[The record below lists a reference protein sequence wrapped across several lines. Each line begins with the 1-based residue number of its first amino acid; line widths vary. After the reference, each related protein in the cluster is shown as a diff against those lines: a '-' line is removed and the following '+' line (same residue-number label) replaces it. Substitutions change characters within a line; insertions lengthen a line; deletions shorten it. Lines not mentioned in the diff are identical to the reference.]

1 MIKIYLILK
10 KILPKGI
17 YVYLQNKKRLRGLP
31 SPIRD
36 VVKTLQP
43 DDITVDCGA
52 NVGVYSQ
59 LFAKYGCKVYSF
71 EPDPVPFRELEEK
84 SKRFINIIPIMAA
97 VGTNNESGKLYL
109 DDMYESDKLFYSEH
123 NSLVKEK
130 NNLGDSFIN
139 IKIIDM
145 AEWVRNFEKIKILKV
160 DIEGYEVKLLKHLI
174 QSRTIEKIEFVFL
187 ETHEKRIQ
195 GLQEEII
202 QLKKEIKSLGIEGKF
217 FWNWP

>member
-1 MIKIYLILK
+1 
-10 KILPKGI
+10 
-17 YVYLQNKKRLRGLP
+17 
-31 SPIRD
+31 
-36 VVKTLQP
+36 
-43 DDITVDCGA
+43 
-52 NVGVYSQ
+52 
-59 LFAKYGCKVYSF
+59 
-71 EPDPVPFRELEEK
+71 
-84 SKRFINIIPIMAA
+84 MAA

-109 DDMYESDKLFYSEH
+109 DDKYESDKLFYSEH

-145 AEWVRNFEKIKILKV
+145 AEWIRNFEKIKILKV

-174 QSRTIEKIEFVFL
+174 QSKTIEKIEFVFL

>member
-1 MIKIYLILK
+1 
-10 KILPKGI
+10 
-17 YVYLQNKKRLRGLP
+17 
-31 SPIRD
+31 
-36 VVKTLQP
+36 
-43 DDITVDCGA
+43 
-52 NVGVYSQ
+52 
-59 LFAKYGCKVYSF
+59 
-71 EPDPVPFRELEEK
+71 
-84 SKRFINIIPIMAA
+84 
-97 VGTNNESGKLYL
+97 
-109 DDMYESDKLFYSEH
+109 MYESDKLFYSEH

-202 QLKKEIKSLGIEGKF
+202 QLKKNISII
-217 FWNWP
+217 

>member
-1 MIKIYLILK
+1 
-10 KILPKGI
+10 
-17 YVYLQNKKRLRGLP
+17 
-31 SPIRD
+31 
-36 VVKTLQP
+36 
-43 DDITVDCGA
+43 
-52 NVGVYSQ
+52 
-59 LFAKYGCKVYSF
+59 
-71 EPDPVPFRELEEK
+71 
-84 SKRFINIIPIMAA
+84 MAA
-97 VGTNNESGKLYL
+97 VGTNNQSGKLYL
-109 DDMYESDKLFYSEH
+109 DDMYESDRLFYSEH

-145 AEWVRNFEKIKILKV
+145 AEWVRNFEKIKILKI

-187 ETHEKRIQ
+187 ETHEKRIR

-202 QLKKEIKSLGIEGKF
+202 QLKKEIKSLGIEEKF

>member
-59 LFAKYGCKVYSF
+59 LFTKYGCKVYSF